1 MRVPNSP
8 ICSLPPG
15 LLRLLGD
22 ALLGIQEWTADEKI
36 DSIGLR
42 TLPVLARTA
51 HFLCEP
57 ALDALWDTLP
67 DFGVSV
73 YLLPRDAWDME
84 TVDVSRA
91 PQSFHYVARQN
102 LYCIYS
108 GSHPSSVHYPPL
120 TDEEFGRL
128 AYYTPRVKRVQEL
141 CSLFPSRFHGYIT
154 FETSILAA
162 LASRWSTSQPLFH
175 NLRVV
180 RLNPAHDQYKV
191 YYRYFHVLFGAQLR
205 HISSDA
211 TAFSNSKDVEPE
223 DYRQMLMRLQETAPL
238 LTRFELKVDAEPYS
252 PIILSAM
259 YSAIYS
265 FKHLVSVRTGALP
278 MDMPTI
284 RYLAALPHLEI
295 MEIRPA
301 DSISPRDLHWLG
313 TTRLAVHF
321 PNPREVHLQHHV
333 APDPL
338 ATILLHIHSARLETI
353 HITAV
358 TQDTLIP
365 MGHALQL
372 LSVVLSRNGSAI
384 IKQLHLTIPVD
395 RTSDV
400 AMIDQHLEPLDR
412 LGHLTHLKLQ
422 FHCPV
427 IVTEA
432 ALARAAEAWPN
443 IRELTIYPYFNQTES
458 LVECRYSQ
466 PIYANLELAW
476 LT

>member
-1 MRVPNSP
+1 
-8 ICSLPPG
+8 
-15 LLRLLGD
+15 
-22 ALLGIQEWTADEKI
+22 
-36 DSIGLR
+36 
-42 TLPVLARTA
+42 
-51 HFLCEP
+51 
-57 ALDALWDTLP
+57 
-67 DFGVSV
+67 
-73 YLLPRDAWDME
+73 
-84 TVDVSRA
+84 
-91 PQSFHYVARQN
+91 
-102 LYCIYS
+102 
-108 GSHPSSVHYPPL
+108 
-120 TDEEFGRL
+120 
-128 AYYTPRVKRVQEL
+128 
-141 CSLFPSRFHGYIT
+141 
-154 FETSILAA
+154 
-162 LASRWSTSQPLFH
+162 
-175 NLRVV
+175 
-180 RLNPAHDQYKV
+180 
-191 YYRYFHVLFGAQLR
+191 
-205 HISSDA
+205 
-211 TAFSNSKDVEPE
+211 
-223 DYRQMLMRLQETAPL
+223 MRLQETAPL

-252 PIILSAM
+252 PIIHSAM

-301 DSISPRDLHWLG
+301 DSISPRDLHWL
-313 TTRLAVHF
+313 
-321 PNPREVHLQHHV
+321 

-358 TQDTLIP
+358 TQDTPIP

-412 LGHLTHLKLQ
+412 LGHLTHLRLQ

-458 LVECRYSQ
+458 LVTHGCLIPFAQKCPHLKLPGLPVDARMSLLPADLRQSRAGLADMICPLERLEVGMSESLFSEPPMEVATFLLDIFPRLEGVASQ
-466 PIYANLELAW
+466 HPYAFW
-476 LT
+476 LTVNMDCIPYLAQQRGREWRRSLDGPSSRW